1 MLQYSLLARCTSLK
15 EDAATH
21 NNQQAVDKV
30 VVDIFSRQKD
40 AGDRVEPSGSPYK
53 RPPKN
58 ISKSTSARGRSV
70 EEDAG
75 LILVYSKERFECPR
89 KCWEGYD
96 PGMDAGF

>member
-1 MLQYSLLARCTSLK
+1 V
-15 EDAATH
+15 H

-30 VVDIFSRQKD
+30 VDIFSRQKE

-53 RPPKN
+53 RPLNN
-58 ISKSTSARGRSV
+58 ISKSTSARGRPV

-75 LILVYSKERFECPR
+75 LILAYSKERFACPR

-96 PGMDAGF
+96 PGMHAGF

>member
-1 MLQYSLLARCTSLK
+1 VLQYSLLARCTSLK
-15 EDAATH
+15 GDTATH
-21 NNQQAVDKV
+21 NNQHAVDK

-58 ISKSTSARGRSV
+58 ISKSTSARGRPV

-75 LILVYSKERFECPR
+75 LILAYSKERFECPR